1 MRVVFVII
9 MFVASAMGQGVRLSA
24 LWSADTVTVGM
35 PVTLRLEIEL
45 PEGTVPHFPELEIDD
60 EAVSIVN
67 ARYEPMAVD
76 YRFTFWELGKMV
88 LPGIPVRYI
97 DSRGSESI
105 IKTDS
110 LTIFVATSL
119 IGNEEDIKSLKKMR
133 LINLTDPKSTWLK
146 FAALVILAVLIIFI
160 FRRRKLHKQ
169 LRELTPIH
177 DPIKVALADLA
188 RLREQPYHP
197 TRADAY
203 YLELSRILR
212 EYLESRYLFRALEMT
227 TSEIK
232 ELLQERIP
240 DPSTAVLIGQLLEQ
254 SDIAKF
260 AGQRQHR
267 NRWRNDIDM
276 VERIIARTIKKV
288 AAKEPDK
295 LAVKPAN

>member
-1 MRVVFVII
+1 
-9 MFVASAMGQGVRLSA
+9 MGQGVRLNA
-24 LWSADTVTVGM
+24 VWSADTVAVGM

-45 PEGTVPHFPELEIDD
+45 PQGTVPHFPELEIDD
-60 EAVSIVN
+60 DAVSLVN
-67 ARYEPMAVD
+67 AIYEPMAVA
-76 YRFTFWELGKMV
+76 YQFTFWELGRMI
-88 LPGIPVRYI
+88 LPGIPVMYI
-97 DSRGSESI
+97 DSRGVESI

-110 LTIFVATSL
+110 LFVFVVSSL
-119 IGNEEDIKSLKKMR
+119 TGNEEDIKSLKKMR
-133 LINLTDPKSTWLK
+133 LIKLIDPAATWFK
-146 FAALVILAVLIIFI
+146 FAALVILAALIILI
-160 FRRRKLHKQ
+160 IRRRKMHKRQKQ
-169 LRELTPIH
+169 LTLPTH
-177 DPIKVALADLA
+177 DPLKVALADLT

-212 EYLESRYLFRALEMT
+212 EYLEARYLFRALEMT

-232 ELLQERIP
+232 ELLPERIP

-276 VERIIARTIKKV
+276 VERIIERTHKKV
-288 AAKEPDK
+288 AVKGPDK
-295 LAVKPAN
+295 LTVQSAD